1 MRIGVPKEIKV
12 HEYRVGMTPA
22 ACARRWST
30 ATRCFVEHDAA
41 ARQGIAD
48 RDYERAGATVLDTA
62 AEVFA
67 TADLIVKVKEPQ
79 PAECA
84 MLREGQTLFTYLHL
98 APDPEQ
104 AKALM
109 ASGVTAI
116 AYETVTSAR
125 GGLPLL
131 APMSEVAGR
140 MAIQAGAHC
149 LEMEQGGRGM
159 LLGGV
164 AGVAPAKVVVLGG
177 GVVRRQRRAHG
188 DRPRGAGDRARHQ
201 RRPALRHRPAVRRR
215 RQHHLLDAPGGRG
228 LRARGRSRHR
238 RRAGAGRGG
247 AQAHHR
253 AAWSRTC
260 SAAR

>member
-22 ACARRWST
+22 SVREAVAHGHQV
-30 ATRCFVEHDAA
+30 FVEHDAA
-41 ARQGIAD
+41 ARQGITD
-48 RDYERAGATVLDTA
+48 EDYERAGAKILATA

-67 TADLIVKVKEPQ
+67 AADLIVKVKEPQ

-104 AKALM
+104 TKALM

-164 AGVAPAKVVVLGG
+164 AGVAPGQG
-177 GVVRRQRRAHG
+177 RRA
-188 DRPRGAGDRARHQ
+188 RRR
-201 RRPALRHRPAVRRR
+201 RRPASTPRAWRSGSRRR
-215 RQHHLLDAPGGRG
+215 
-228 LRARGRSRHR
+228 
-238 RRAGAGRGG
+238 
-247 AQAHHR
+247 
-253 AAWSRTC
+253 
-260 SAAR
+260 